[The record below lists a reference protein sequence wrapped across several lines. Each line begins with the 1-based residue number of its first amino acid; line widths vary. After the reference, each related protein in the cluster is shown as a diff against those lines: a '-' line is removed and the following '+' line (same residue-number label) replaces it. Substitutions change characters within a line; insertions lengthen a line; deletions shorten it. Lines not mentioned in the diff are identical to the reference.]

1 MKIVNMVKLK
11 EEFDY
16 ESLCRK
22 LENQVDHL
30 TAEIERQQKLREDDK
45 HELEK
50 RLRENQ
56 DSLSEAKKV
65 LVTRS
70 EVVVFPASM
79 LLQFFGWY
87 LFCAFSESNI
97 NIFCEFSSSNISL

>member
-1 MKIVNMVKLK
+1 MKIVNMIKLK

-30 TAEIERQQKLREDDK
+30 TAEIDKQQKLRDDDK
-45 HELEK
+45 AQMERMLRETQNSFLEK
-50 RLRENQ
+50 E
-56 DSLSEAKKV
+56 EI

-70 EVVVFPASM
+70 EVV
-79 LLQFFGWY
+79 
-87 LFCAFSESNI
+87 FSAA
-97 NIFCEFSSSNISL
+97 LV